1 MAVELENVV
10 PLGRSLKEYKLMFDL
25 TDNDLDKKILGVG
38 DGIASFNVEMTELG
52 KTVVSVDPIYSFE
65 GKEIKEQ
72 FYNVIDSVVDQL
84 KATEED
90 YIWDIFKSPDE
101 YKQYRIQTLEKFIA
115 DYDLGKRESR
125 YILGELPSLDF
136 EDSSFDLTLC
146 AHLLFFYSEQLDYE
160 FHLAS
165 VKEILRTANEVRIFP
180 LLDVK
185 SINRTV
191 HLDPIIREL
200 ESEGLSVELRKV
212 DYDMQRG
219 ENIMLRIVKEQ

>member
-10 PLGRSLKEYKLMFDL
+10 PLGRSLKEYRLMFDL
-25 TDNDLDKKILGVG
+25 TDKDLDKQILGVA
-38 DGIASFNVEMTELG
+38 DGIASFNAEMTELG
-52 KTVVSVDPIYSFE
+52 KTVVSVDPIYNFE
-65 GKEIKEQ
+65 GKEIIEQ
-72 FYNVIDSVVDQL
+72 FYNVIDSVVNQL

-136 EDSSFDLTLC
+136 EDSSFDLALSS
-146 AHLLFFYSEQLDYE
+146 HLLFFYSEQLDYG

-165 VKEILRTANEVRIFP
+165 VKEILRTANEIRIFP
-180 LLDVK
+180 LLDLK
-185 SINRTV
+185 LNRSV
-191 HLDPIIREL
+191 HLDPVICEL
-200 ESEGLSVELRKV
+200 ESQGLSVELRKV

-219 ENIMLRIVKEQ
+219 ENMMLRIVKEQ